1 MLIFDRHIIGNK
13 LLCLRKRK
21 GLTQAEVAEAAGLS
35 DRAYADI
42 ERGTVN
48 MRVETMQKIC
58 AVLRITPDEILTDE
72 ADSITARQEE
82 LWARLN
88 TCSLKDRETALGIL
102 SLFLKSL
109 DA

>member
-1 MLIFDRHIIGNK
+1 MLIFDRHTIGNR
-13 LLCLRKRK
+13 LLCVRKRR

-35 DRAYADI
+35 DRTYADI
-42 ERGTVN
+42 ERGTAN
-48 MRVETMQKIC
+48 MRVDTMLKIC

-72 ADSITARQEE
+72 TDSITARQEE
-82 LWARLN
+82 LWARMN
-88 TCSLKDRETALGIL
+88 SCSLRDRETALGIL